1 MFNIRVLDKKTGL
14 MAIVTAIGYEN
25 PLSAL
30 NEVELE
36 LKSAIDP
43 ILNGRVLFDLACS
56 NGFEWNRFMSLDFE
70 NGLFKIN
77 SAKVIDS
84 DELAQE
90 LIEQQSDLLIS
101 NIEYSQNAVF
111 TQDELFGLQSA

>member
-1 MFNIRVLDKKTGL
+1 
-14 MAIVTAIGYEN
+14 
-25 PLSAL
+25 
-30 NEVELE
+30 
-36 LKSAIDP
+36 
-43 ILNGRVLFDLACS
+43 S

-70 NGLFKIN
+70 NGLFKLN

-90 LIEQQSDLLIS
+90 LLEQQSDLLIS

-111 TQDELFGLQSA
+111 TQDELFSLQSA